1 MTTTFTLTEKE
12 TKLAQAGNIN
22 WDYFCDPEMGYDNV
36 DGDPDA
42 LLFTLRD
49 GKEAGFSKHEQA
61 GLIGSLEKKNVIFIE
76 HRDPIYEGPDLFWLT
91 EDFVNFIAAKN
102 KAEGKTFENVG
113 SFYN

>member
-102 KAEGKTFENVG
+102 KAEVKTFEHVG
-113 SFYN
+113 PLYN